1 MVTRTWH
8 LDSDRSA
15 FKSVSPLTGGVVLG
29 KGLNMPHLSSGFNN
43 ACRCSSE
50 KRQMY
55 HGGQMFSLQLVH
67 CPQVAALC
75 DCQLSSEGT
84 LHCCCSLG
92 ASSFTDFLG
101 PIHVSGKNP
110 LIKLSPTNHFT
121 YSCYNPN
128 WCNHRS
134 NMLVLDGTSLQQRVT
149 SSTRPQKP
157 SWSKGP
163 PSQAFCPFLS
173 AFDPHLPRKDPDLP
187 SGTSCTCLRD
197 THTHTHTHPIPTKE
211 KEMASRQ
218 GHFCF

>member
-1 MVTRTWH
+1 
-8 LDSDRSA
+8 
-15 FKSVSPLTGGVVLG
+15 
-29 KGLNMPHLSSGFNN
+29 
-43 ACRCSSE
+43 
-50 KRQMY
+50 MY
-55 HGGQMFSLQLVH
+55 HGSQMFSLQLVH

-134 NMLVLDGTSLQQRVT
+134 SMLVLDRTSLQQRVT
-149 SSTRPQKP
+149 SSTRSQRP

-163 PSQAFCPFLS
+163 PSQAFCPFMS
-173 AFDPHLPRKDPDLP
+173 AFDPQLPRKDPDLP
-187 SGTSCTCLRD
+187 SGTSCTCLR
-197 THTHTHTHPIPTKE
+197 HTHTHIPSQPK
-211 KEMASRQ
+211 KGNGIQAGSLFLFSLSVMNNSLQHHALQHASLPYPLLSPRV
-218 GHFCF
+218 CSN